1 MFLTKYVNTI
11 KAEPLTFSMG
21 AGVLMLAVMGTSVR
35 HVSSAVFAILFLM
48 SLVVIKDWFKVFA
61 SLSRLEKLFLAAFFL
76 YTLSGLLSFY
86 NVDDVDKYYRLLER
100 FLRFSLIVPVY
111 LLLIRNGKSILNYLY
126 AGSIISGPFLAAIA
140 INHYIE
146 HPDVPAQ
153 GYYHHIIF
161 GQLAMLNVGI
171 MLSLLLSRNMQRKYQ
186 LLIIASM
193 LCGIVTAVM
202 SQARGVWLVF
212 PAYVLIA
219 TYYVVKDKRLSARTL
234 VSILISVVLL
244 ALLTPVGE
252 LIKNRTDAAVTE
264 ISRFYS
270 EDQYVSSVGTR
281 LAMWDIAINV
291 WQENPLLGTGPGD
304 FDDEIQTLQKRGEYV
319 GMAVHNSV
327 HNIYIQALV
336 GSGIVGL
343 IAMLLAV
350 IVMPTIVL
358 LNRHVTDREGRL
370 AGIITVVSFAIY
382 GFSESW
388 TLRLSAISIFLVFLV
403 VIVSHLSIVR
413 SQKKQ

>member
-1 MFLTKYVNTI
+1 MFLKKYINTI
-11 KAEPLTFSMG
+11 KAEPLTFLMG

-35 HVSSAVFAILFLM
+35 HVSSTVFAILVLM
-48 SLVVIKDWFKVFA
+48 SFVVIKDWFKVFA

-100 FLRFSLIVPVY
+100 FLRFSLVVPVY
-111 LLLIRNGKSILNYLY
+111 LLIISNGKSILNYLY
-126 AGSIISGPFLAAIA
+126 AGSIISGPFLVAIA

-146 HPDVPAQ
+146 YPDAPAQ

-193 LCGIVTAVM
+193 LCGIVTAVL

-212 PAYVLIA
+212 PAYMLIA
-219 TYYVVKDKRLSARTL
+219 IYYIVKDKRFSARTL
-234 VSILISVVLL
+234 VGIMVSIVLL
-244 ALLTPVGE
+244 ALLTPIGE

-304 FDDEIQTLQKRGEYV
+304 FDDEIQTLQKRGEYI
-319 GMAVHNSV
+319 GMDVHNSV

-336 GSGIVGL
+336 GAGILGL
-343 IAMLLAV
+343 VAMLLAV
-350 IVMPTIVL
+350 IVMPMIVL
-358 LNRHVTDREGRL
+358 LNRHITDREGRL
-370 AGIITVVSFAIY
+370 AGIIIIVSFAIY

-388 TLRLSAISIFLVFLV
+388 TLRLSAISIFLVFIV

>member
-1 MFLTKYVNTI
+1 MFLKKYINTI
-11 KAEPLTFSMG
+11 KAEPLTFLMG

-35 HVSSAVFAILFLM
+35 HVSSTVFAILVLM
-48 SLVVIKDWFKVFA
+48 SFVVIKDWFKVFA

-100 FLRFSLIVPVY
+100 FLRFSLVVPVY
-111 LLLIRNGKSILNYLY
+111 LLIISNGKSILNYLY
-126 AGSIISGPFLAAIA
+126 AGSIISGPFLVAIA

-146 HPDVPAQ
+146 YPDAPAQ

-193 LCGIVTAVM
+193 LCGIVTAVL

-212 PAYVLIA
+212 PAYMLIA
-219 TYYVVKDKRLSARTL
+219 IYYIVKDKRFSARTL
-234 VSILISVVLL
+234 VGIMVSIVLL
-244 ALLTPVGE
+244 ALLTPIGE

-304 FDDEIQTLQKRGEYV
+304 FDDEIQTLQKRGEYI
-319 GMAVHNSV
+319 GMDVHNSV

-336 GSGIVGL
+336 GAGILGL

-350 IVMPTIVL
+350 IVMPMIVL
-358 LNRHVTDREGRL
+358 LNRHITDREGRL
-370 AGIITVVSFAIY
+370 AGIIIIVSFAIY

-388 TLRLSAISIFLVFLV
+388 TLRLSAISIFLVFIV

>member
-61 SLSRLEKLFLAAFFL
+61 SLSRLEKFFLAAFFL

-100 FLRFSLIVPVY
+100 FLRFSLVVPVY

-146 HPDVPAQ
+146 HPGVPAQ

-171 MLSLLLSRNMQRKYQ
+171 MLSLLLTRNMQRKYQ

-193 LCGIVTAVM
+193 LCGVVTAVT

-219 TYYVVKDKRLSARTL
+219 IYYIVKDKRLSARLL
-234 VSILISVVLL
+234 VGILISVVLL
-244 ALLTPVGE
+244 ALLTPIGE

-264 ISRFYS
+264 ISSFYND
-270 EDQYVSSVGTR
+270 DQYVSSVGTR
-281 LAMWDIAINV
+281 LAMWDIAIQV
-291 WQENPLLGTGPGD
+291 WQETPLLGTGPGD
-304 FDDEIQTLQKRGEYV
+304 FDDEIQALQEKGEYV
-319 GMAVHNSV
+319 GMPVHNSV

-336 GSGIVGL
+336 GAGLFGL
-343 IAMLLAV
+343 ITMLLAV
-350 IVMPTIVL
+350 IVMPMTVFV
-358 LNRHVTDREGRL
+358 NRHVTDREGRL
-370 AGIITVVSFAIY
+370 AGTITIVSFAIY

-388 TLRLSAISIFLVFLV
+388 TLRLSSISIFLVFTV
-403 VIVSHLSIVR
+403 VIASHIHIADSEHR
-413 SQKKQ
+413 R